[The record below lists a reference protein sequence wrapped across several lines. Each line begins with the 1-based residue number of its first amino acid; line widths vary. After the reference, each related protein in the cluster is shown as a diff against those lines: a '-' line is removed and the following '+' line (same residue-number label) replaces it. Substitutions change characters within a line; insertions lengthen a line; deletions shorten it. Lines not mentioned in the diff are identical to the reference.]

1 MLSPLEQ
8 LLRPAVAA
16 ALPPGQ
22 DLRTGPAAAPDG
34 TASRVA
40 IHALRLVRDAPSG
53 PDDLTTRD
61 AAFLGWQ
68 GGLIAT
74 PGHPLDFTLPADAVG
89 DLTEVHCPPGRVL
102 AAGDAYV
109 LDGRTLR
116 FFQEPRGPVLARTRG
131 APCTGYQER
140 CNGRIELEL
149 RAWARDMDTADDL
162 LARSLAASL
171 AAFAGLDVID
181 LSSAPPR
188 LALRFTHPRVSLA
201 GIERDLD
208 PDARDWP
215 RSVALCQIRG
225 ELETSLTL
233 GAPDPQ
239 GRIRQV
245 GVAVHL
251 PSRPPVGG

>member
-53 PDDLTTRD
+53 PDDLATRD

-89 DLTEVHCPPGRVL
+89 DLDGVFVNTGHEVVKIDP
-102 AAGDAYV
+102 
-109 LDGRTLR
+109 LR
-116 FFQEPRGPVLARTRG
+116 RG
-131 APCTGYQER
+131 
-140 CNGRIELEL
+140 
-149 RAWARDMDTADDL
+149 ADDL
-162 LARSLAASL
+162 RRVARAKGS
-171 AAFAGLDVID
+171 
-181 LSSAPPR
+181 PPR
-188 LALRFTHPRVSLA
+188 RPHARAPFTCILIKGEASSRRPRTTRPGSPWN
-201 GIERDLD
+201 G
-208 PDARDWP
+208 PHGPP
-215 RSVALCQIRG
+215 RS
-225 ELETSLTL
+225 
-233 GAPDPQ
+233 
-239 GRIRQV
+239 
-245 GVAVHL
+245 
-251 PSRPPVGG
+251 